1 MQTFAMMILGCKV
14 NDYEATYLQNKLSQR
29 FTEVPFKEKADC
41 YIIFTCC
48 VTNMAEAK
56 TRKMFHRARSLNKD
70 AYIVAVGCMS
80 QIKGDAPDFED
91 VDLVVG
97 SADKD
102 KLYEMIVKGFKGN
115 QVKDLK
121 GAPFEVLEIDSYPGK
136 SRAFV
141 KIQDGCNQFC
151 SYCIIPFARGRE
163 RSASHELLLK
173 QCANLAKK
181 TPEIVLTGIHTGRY
195 ADNGYYLKDL
205 LHDLLKIEE
214 LQTIRLSS
222 IEISEIND
230 EIIELMASTDRIG
243 RNLHIPVQALSD
255 TILKAMH
262 RPYTME
268 EYCERIAY
276 IRKRIPD
283 ISISTDLIVG
293 FPGESDELFESSL
306 EMLERIHFSFIH
318 VFPYAAKKGTLADR
332 MPDKVADIKKK
343 QRVLKIIELQK
354 PYKLAY
360 EATFINKK
368 IKVLVEKSQDGFSFG
383 YSKQYFYVQLDRE
396 LPIGQLVEAI
406 VTQVDDEGVR
416 AHYVAE

>member
-1 MQTFAMMILGCKV
+1 MRTFAMMILGCKV
-14 NDYEATYLQNKLSQR
+14 NDYEATYLRNKLSER
-29 FTEVPFKEKADC
+29 YVEVPFKEKADC

-56 TRKMFHRARSLNKD
+56 TRKMFHRARALNKD

-80 QIKGDAPDFED
+80 QIKADAPDFAD

-102 KLYEMIVKGFKGN
+102 KLYEMILAGLKGN

-121 GAPFEVLEIDSYPGK
+121 SAEFEVLEIESYPGK

-163 RSASHELLLK
+163 RSAPHELLLK
-173 QCANLAKK
+173 QCATLAKQ

-195 ADNGYYLKDL
+195 DDNGYHLIDL
-205 LHDLLKIEE
+205 LKDLLKIEE
-214 LQTIRLSS
+214 LQTVRLSS

-230 EIIELMASTDRIG
+230 EIIDLMASTDRIG
-243 RNLHIPVQALSD
+243 RNLHIPVQAMSD
-255 TILKAMH
+255 PILKAMH
-262 RPYTME
+262 RPYTMN
-268 EYCERIAY
+268 EYLIRINY

-293 FPGESDELFESSL
+293 FPGESDEIFQQSL
-306 EMLERIHFSFIH
+306 EMLEPIHFSFIH

-332 MPDKVADIKKK
+332 MTNKVPDIKKK
-343 QRVLKIIELQK
+343 QRVLQIIDLQK
-354 PYKLAY
+354 PYKTAY
-360 EATFINKK
+360 EAGFIGKK
-368 IKVLVEKSQDGFSFG
+368 VKVLVEKNQDGYSYG
-383 YSKQYFYVQLDRE
+383 YSKQYFYVQIDCE
-396 LPIGQLVEAI
+396 LPVGELVEAI
-406 VTQVDDEGVR
+406 VTEVDNEGVK
-416 AHYVAE
+416 AHYVTE